1 MKIDGKYIWMD
12 GNILPAELAVVPFMN
27 TALHYGLGVFEGI
40 RFYQTEDKRPAV
52 FRLQE
57 HLDRLYRSAHIHQL
71 DIPFRPEE
79 IKQATLELIKVNRL
93 PEGYIR
99 PLVFLGDG
107 AMGLLPANNPVRVTI
122 AIWKWGAYLGEEGLK
137 NGIRTKVSSFT
148 RHHPNVSMT
157 KSKCCGDYV
166 NSILAKREVI
176 RVGYDEAILL
186 DPEGYVSEASGENI
200 FIISQGVLKTA
211 PLTSVLPGITRDSV
225 LRIAA
230 DQKIACREERF
241 TRDEMYC
248 ADEMFLTG
256 TAAEITPVREVDD
269 RKIGAGKPG
278 PITRSLQEI
287 FQAVVR
293 GKDPRYRDWLTYVN

>member
-1 MKIDGKYIWMD
+1 MVEKTEKIWMD
-12 GNILPAELAVVPFMN
+12 GKMIGWDEAQVHIL
-27 TALHYGLGVFEGI
+27 THTLHYGLGVFEGI
-40 RFYQTEDKRPAV
+40 RFYQTGDKRSAV

-57 HLDRLYRSAHIHQL
+57 HLDRLYHSALIHQL
-71 DIPFRPEE
+71 EISFRPEE
-79 IKQATLELIKVNRL
+79 LKQSTLDLIRINRL

-107 AMGLLPANNPVRVTI
+107 AMGLLPANNPVRV
-122 AIWKWGAYLGEEGLK
+122 AIVLWKWGAYLGEEGLK

-157 KSKCCGDYV
+157 KSKCGGDYV
-166 NSILAKREVI
+166 NSILAKREVT
-176 RVGYDEAILL
+176 RMGYDEAILL

-200 FIISQGVLKTA
+200 FIVSKGVLKTT

-225 LRIAA
+225 IRIAA

-278 PITRSLQEI
+278 PVTRSLQDI
-287 FQAVVR
+287 FQAAVR
-293 GKDPRYRDWLTYVN
+293 GQDPRYRDWLTYAT